1 MCVDLRLSTSAT
13 LLSSFQEVTPL
24 SYPQHK
30 SNTNSVAIMALNNL
44 DQLTEFLHLSHEDLE
59 KLEDHVRQAVRAEM
73 QDLKDK
79 IAKAE
84 DTLETVTLEN
94 NYLRSNSSPEVLASL
109 PSNAQLPDLRRLRS
123 LKEKAADPG
132 VQP

>member
-1 MCVDLRLSTSAT
+1 MS
-13 LLSSFQEVTPL
+13 
-24 SYPQHK
+24 
-30 SNTNSVAIMALNNL
+30 LNNL
-44 DQLTEFLHLSHEDLE
+44 DQLIEFLHLSNEDLE

-79 IAKAE
+79 IAKFE
-84 DTLETVTLEN
+84 EELEMVTLEN

-109 PSNAQLPDLRRLRS
+109 PSIDQHPGPTQQRLRS

>member
-1 MCVDLRLSTSAT
+1 MS
-13 LLSSFQEVTPL
+13 
-24 SYPQHK
+24 
-30 SNTNSVAIMALNNL
+30 LNNL

-94 NYLRSNSSPEVLASL
+94 NFLRSNSSPEVLANL
-109 PSNAQLPDLRRLRS
+109 PSIDQLPGPTQRRVRS
-123 LKEKAADPG
+123 LNEKAADPG

>member
-1 MCVDLRLSTSAT
+1 MS
-13 LLSSFQEVTPL
+13 
-24 SYPQHK
+24 
-30 SNTNSVAIMALNNL
+30 LNNL

-79 IAKAE
+79 IAKFE
-84 DTLETVTLEN
+84 EELEMVTLEN
-94 NYLRSNSSPEVLASL
+94 NFLRSNSSPEVLANL
-109 PSNAQLPDLRRLRS
+109 PSIDQLPGPNQQRVRS
-123 LKEKAADPG
+123 LKEKAADPA

>member
-1 MCVDLRLSTSAT
+1 MS
-13 LLSSFQEVTPL
+13 
-24 SYPQHK
+24 
-30 SNTNSVAIMALNNL
+30 LNNL
-44 DQLTEFLHLSHEDLE
+44 DQLIEFLHLSNEDLE

-79 IAKAE
+79 IAKFE
-84 DTLETVTLEN
+84 EELEMVTLEN
-94 NYLRSNSSPEVLASL
+94 NYLRSNSSPEVLANL
-109 PSNAQLPDLRRLRS
+109 PSIDQLPGPNQQRVRS

>member
-1 MCVDLRLSTSAT
+1 MS
-13 LLSSFQEVTPL
+13 
-24 SYPQHK
+24 
-30 SNTNSVAIMALNNL
+30 LNNI

-84 DTLETVTLEN
+84 EELEMVTLEN

-132 VQP
+132 VPRQLCKC

>member
-1 MCVDLRLSTSAT
+1 MG
-13 LLSSFQEVTPL
+13 
-24 SYPQHK
+24 
-30 SNTNSVAIMALNNL
+30 VAIMALINL

-84 DTLETVTLEN
+84 ETLEMVTLEN
-94 NYLRSNSSPEVLASL
+94 NYLRNNSSPEVLANL
-109 PSNAQLPDLRRLRS
+109 PSIDQLPGPNQQRLRS
-123 LKEKAADPG
+123 LKKKAATPG